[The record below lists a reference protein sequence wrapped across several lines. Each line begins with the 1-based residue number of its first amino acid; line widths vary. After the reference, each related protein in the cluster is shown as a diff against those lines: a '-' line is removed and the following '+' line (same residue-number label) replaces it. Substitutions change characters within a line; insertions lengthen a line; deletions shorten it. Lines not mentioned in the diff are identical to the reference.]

1 MYLFSE
7 FATGHLFRGFKN
19 MSTNCLIF
27 FLSGGGLSAPLEYGL
42 VLATCFQRIECSRSK
57 GVWLSKV
64 DHKKSIV
71 SSVLFSPS
79 LWLWGCHEA
88 SRLWRPVAA
97 KNWVLQQLCEWGF
110 LESALP
116 APVRSSDDCSLSHH

>member
-1 MYLFSE
+1 MCERVSVHEILTFQFSKENYVSFSE

-57 GVWLSKV
+57 RV
-64 DHKKSIV
+64 
-71 SSVLFSPS
+71 
-79 LWLWGCHEA
+79 
-88 SRLWRPVAA
+88 
-97 KNWVLQQLCEWGF
+97 
-110 LESALP
+110 
-116 APVRSSDDCSLSHH
+116 